1 MSAPRDERG
10 SAVVELTV
18 MVPAVVLLLVFVVFA
33 GRVTGARLDV
43 AGAAADA
50 ARAASVRQ
58 HPRDAAADARD
69 IAAASLADRGVT
81 CAPLGVDVDTG
92 AFTRGGSV
100 AVTVHCTVD
109 LSDLGLLGV
118 PAARTVSARATE
130 ILDVLRSD

>member
-1 MSAPRDERG
+1 MSPWRDERA

-33 GRVTGARLDV
+33 GRVTAARLDV

-50 ARAASVRQ
+50 ARAASTRQ
-58 HPRDAAADARD
+58 HAGDAASDARAT
-69 IAAASLADRGVT
+69 AAASLADRGVT
-81 CAPLGVDVDTG
+81 CARLAVDVDTG

-100 AVTVHCTVD
+100 AVTVRCTVD

-118 PAARTVSARATE
+118 PAARTVSARSTE
-130 ILDVLRSD
+130 VIDSLRGD